1 MSSYIRG
8 VLNAYRDV
16 LKLINIIDPEHKDEN
31 LNNLIQSIDE
41 RCDSYLSSGLNDAI
55 KESV

>member
-16 LKLINIIDPEHKDEN
+16 LKLINVIDPEHKDEK
-31 LNNLIQSIDE
+31 LNKIIQCIDE
-41 RCDSYLSSGLNDAI
+41 RCDDYLSSGLNEAI